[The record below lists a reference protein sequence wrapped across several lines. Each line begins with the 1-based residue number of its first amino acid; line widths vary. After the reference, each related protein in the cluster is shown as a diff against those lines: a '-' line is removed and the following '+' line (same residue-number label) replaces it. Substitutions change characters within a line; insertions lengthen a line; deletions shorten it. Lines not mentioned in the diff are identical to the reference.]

1 MKIKFNIFLC
11 FMAVASCFLSC
22 KTDEVSPV
30 ITGRGYLEYQY
41 DYVIGGVTKQAYYRV
56 NIADAAYALYDSAA
70 CYFPDTL
77 KAKYPTIYPDSLAK
91 QFRKIELFFY
101 SSECNV
107 DSLFKPLSQPLGT
120 SLIQVT
126 LADTLAKDKTPNRL
140 LDYSFRIGPLTT
152 MNAVATRKPTALNVQ
167 SNMSMFI
174 DTVPKPNV
182 QRYKY
187 KFSAQL
193 SKTIKVYYMGNNL
206 YQIATNGL
214 ATSTPVSGA
223 GAKIYNLYYTGPIRQ
238 LKNITAA
245 QAIGH

>member
-1 MKIKFNIFLC
+1 
-11 FMAVASCFLSC
+11 
-22 KTDEVSPV
+22 
-30 ITGRGYLEYQY
+30 
-41 DYVIGGVTKQAYYRV
+41 
-56 NIADAAYALYDSAA
+56 
-70 CYFPDTL
+70 
-77 KAKYPTIYPDSLAK
+77 
-91 QFRKIELFFY
+91 
-101 SSECNV
+101 
-107 DSLFKPLSQPLGT
+107 
-120 SLIQVT
+120 
-126 LADTLAKDKTPNRL
+126 
-140 LDYSFRIGPLTT
+140 

-223 GAKIYNLYYTGPIRQ
+223 GAKIYNLYYTGPIRTSD
-238 LKNITAA
+238 LYSANITLRLYTIDIKGVTCVTIIACVLNV
-245 QAIGH
+245 